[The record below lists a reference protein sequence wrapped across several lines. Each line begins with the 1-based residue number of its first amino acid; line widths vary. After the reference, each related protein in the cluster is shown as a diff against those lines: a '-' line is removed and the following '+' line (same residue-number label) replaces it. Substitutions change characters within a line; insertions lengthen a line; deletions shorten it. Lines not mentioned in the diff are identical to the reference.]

1 MSAHGHTFN
10 HPLQSIT
17 DHRPPSLI
25 LNWHIVE
32 LAPNAS
38 FSRSFLNYCAASLA
52 SHRNYMKLVIKNR
65 TVNCGISL
73 IGEREGHK
81 QIHSAVQAGT
91 KSPPPPPPQVSTL
104 SIRDRPPPPP
114 HTHPT
119 HLHSTCK
126 GGCFMSC
133 FFQVFGFIGFLVF
146 VVDAIIHF
154 KEMSTA
160 GQINS

>member
-73 IGEREGHK
+73 IGERESHK

-91 KSPPPPPPQVSTL
+91 KSPPPPPPPPPPQVSTL
-104 SIRDRPPPPP
+104 SIRDRPPLPPTHTP
-114 HTHPT
+114 HTSIVHV
-119 HLHSTCK
+119 K
-126 GGCFMSC
+126 EAVSC
-133 FFQVFGFIGFLVF
+133 LVSSRSL
-146 VVDAIIHF
+146 VSLDSLCSWW
-154 KEMSTA
+154 MP
-160 GQINS
+160 